1 MVQRYKKN
9 CTSASFMLTKC
20 AISLNSAKIYIKLTF
35 SVPSNLHKSFFFR
48 TFAAG
53 KCCIMRNIIITTLVM
68 LFVLSGCSPRQEQYR
83 IGVSQCLDDAW
94 RQKMNYEMER
104 ELLLHPDMTLSR
116 RIAYG
121 SNELQCAQIDSFI
134 RERVDLLIVSP
145 NEAEQVKPAVTRA
158 YRAGIPVIVADRRV
172 TGDEWTAF
180 IGGDNY
186 KVGLLMAQWVLDKLK
201 TSNLKL
207 QTSNS
212 QTRGAASKPF
222 VVLEVAGL
230 PGSTPATL
238 RHKGMM
244 DGIEEAI
251 PKAHIVLESVM
262 GRWYKENAYEAVSDY
277 LETHPLPDVI
287 VAHNDL
293 MAIGAADAVTRN
305 LSPVT
310 HSPLSIPIM
319 GVDGIQ
325 PGLQAI
331 VEGKIE
337 CSATYSSRGDMVID
351 AAARILHNEPYVRD
365 TVLETTLV
373 DRIAAYPMLK
383 QDEAINRDLET
394 FHVMQVRLDNK
405 WRLLQLDRNILV
417 CCVCFFFLLFVV
429 SLSFILFNQQ
439 KMQKEIRRD
448 ILPQLEE
455 VQEAIQLS
463 KKDEAFAERLRQ
475 VVDDYLK
482 DPNLTVEFLGSKLQ
496 LSRTQLFR
504 RVKAVAGKGPLDYIR
519 ERRLARA
526 DELLRTTDMTIQQV
540 ALELGFS
547 SPGYFT
553 KCYKEYFGHLP
564 SAR

>member
-1 MVQRYKKN
+1 
-9 CTSASFMLTKC
+9 
-20 AISLNSAKIYIKLTF
+20 
-35 SVPSNLHKSFFFR
+35 
-48 TFAAG
+48 
-53 KCCIMRNIIITTLVM
+53 MRNIIIST
-68 LFVLSGCSPRQEQYR
+68 FVLLLFLTGCSTRQPQYR

-104 ELLLHPDMTLSR
+104 ELLLHPDMSLSR

-134 RERVDLLIVSP
+134 KERVDLLIVSP
-145 NEAEQVKPAVTRA
+145 NEAKQVQPAVTRA

-172 TGDEWTAF
+172 PGDEWTAF

-186 KVGLLMAQWVLDKLK
+186 KVGRLMAQWVIGKASDKGSK
-201 TSNLKL
+201 AK
-207 QTSNS
+207 
-212 QTRGAASKPF
+212 GKPF

-244 DGIEEAI
+244 EGIEEA
-251 PKAHIVLESVM
+251 KGEGLEAKVEVQSVM
-262 GRWYKENAYEAVSDY
+262 GRWYQENAYEVVSAY
-277 LETHPLPDVI
+277 LENHPLPDVI

-305 LSPVT
+305 PSPVT

-319 GVDGIQ
+319 GVDGIH

-331 VEGKIE
+331 VDGKIE
-337 CSATYSSRGDMVID
+337 CSATYSSRGDMIID
-351 AAARILHNEPYVRD
+351 VAARILHKEPYVRD
-365 TVLETTLV
+365 TVLETALV
-373 DRIAAYPMLK
+373 DITAAKPMLK
-383 QDEAINRDLET
+383 QDEAITRDLET

-475 VVDDYLK
+475 VVDDHLK

-553 KCYKEYFGHLP
+553 KCYKEHFGHLP

>member
-1 MVQRYKKN
+1 
-9 CTSASFMLTKC
+9 
-20 AISLNSAKIYIKLTF
+20 
-35 SVPSNLHKSFFFR
+35 
-48 TFAAG
+48 
-53 KCCIMRNIIITTLVM
+53 MRNIIVSIVM
-68 LFVLSGCSPRQEQYR
+68 LCLLMTGCNSRTPQYR

-134 RERVDLLIVSP
+134 EERVDLLIVSP
-145 NEAEQVKPAVTRA
+145 NEAKQVQPAVTRA

-172 TGDEWTAF
+172 PGDEWTAF

-186 KVGLLMAQWVLDKLK
+186 KVGRLMAQWVIGKASDKGS
-201 TSNLKL
+201 TAN
-207 QTSNS
+207 
-212 QTRGAASKPF
+212 GKPF

-244 DGIEEAI
+244 EGIEEA
-251 PKAHIVLESVM
+251 KGEGLEAKVEVQSVM
-262 GRWYKENAYEAVSDY
+262 GRWYQENAYEVVSAY
-277 LETHPLPDVI
+277 LENHPLPDVI

-305 LSPVT
+305 PSPVT

-319 GVDGIQ
+319 GVDGIH

-331 VEGKIE
+331 VDGKIE
-337 CSATYSSRGDMVID
+337 CSATYSSRGDMIID
-351 AAARILHNEPYVRD
+351 VAARILHKEPYVRD
-365 TVLETTLV
+365 TVLETALV
-373 DRIAAYPMLK
+373 DITAAKPMLK
-383 QDEAINRDLET
+383 QDEAITRDLET

-429 SLSFILFNQQ
+429 SLFFILFNQQ

-475 VVDDYLK
+475 VVDDYLT
-482 DPNLTVEFLGSKLQ
+482 DPNLTVEFLGGKLQ

>member
-1 MVQRYKKN
+1 
-9 CTSASFMLTKC
+9 
-20 AISLNSAKIYIKLTF
+20 
-35 SVPSNLHKSFFFR
+35 
-48 TFAAG
+48 
-53 KCCIMRNIIITTLVM
+53 MRRIIAIIIVACVTMSLCLLMT
-68 LFVLSGCSPRQEQYR
+68 GCNSRTPQYR

-104 ELLLHPDMTLSR
+104 ELLLHPDMSLSR

-134 RERVDLLIVSP
+134 KERVDLLIVSP
-145 NEAEQVKPAVTRA
+145 NEAKQVKPAVTRA

-172 TGDEWTAF
+172 PGDEWTAF

-186 KVGLLMAQWVLDKLK
+186 KVGRLMAHWVMEKWK
-201 TSNLKL
+201 TAQPPAQRSTSTKRGTVSN
-207 QTSNS
+207 
-212 QTRGAASKPF
+212 PF

-238 RHKGMM
+238 RHKGMKE
-244 DGIEEAI
+244 GIEEA
-251 PKAHIVLESVM
+251 KEEGLGAKVEVQSVM
-262 GRWYKENAYEAVSDY
+262 GSWYKENAYEVVSEY

-293 MAIGAADAVTRN
+293 MAIGAAEAVVYYQTSHLKSQRY
-305 LSPVT
+305 V
-310 HSPLSIPIM
+310 PIM
-319 GVDGIQ
+319 GVDGIH

-331 VEGKIE
+331 VDGKIE
-337 CSATYSSRGDMVID
+337 CSATYSSRGDMIID
-351 AAARILHNEPYVRD
+351 AAAHILHKEPYVRD

-373 DRIAAYPMLK
+373 DITAAYPMLK
-383 QDEAINRDLET
+383 QDEAITRDLET
-394 FHVMQVRLDNK
+394 LHIVQTQSESK
-405 WRLLQLDRNILV
+405 WKQQRFDRFILILFV
-417 CCVCFFFLLFVV
+417 VLFFFLFFITLSYIFVKQRK
-429 SLSFILFNQQ
+429 IQT
-439 KMQKEIRRD
+439 EIKHD
-448 ILPQLEE
+448 IIPQLENM
-455 VQEAIQLS
+455 QEAIQLS

-475 VVDDYLK
+475 VVDDYLT

-519 ERRLARA
+519 ERRLIRA

-540 ALELGFS
+540 ALELCFS

-564 SAR
+564 SVR

>member
-1 MVQRYKKN
+1 
-9 CTSASFMLTKC
+9 
-20 AISLNSAKIYIKLTF
+20 
-35 SVPSNLHKSFFFR
+35 
-48 TFAAG
+48 
-53 KCCIMRNIIITTLVM
+53 MRNIIVSIVM
-68 LFVLSGCSPRQEQYR
+68 LCLLMTGCNSRTPQYR

-134 RERVDLLIVSP
+134 KERVDLLIVSP
-145 NEAEQVKPAVTRA
+145 NEAKQVQPAVTRA

-172 TGDEWTAF
+172 PGDEWTAF

-186 KVGLLMAQWVLDKLK
+186 KVGRLMAQWVIGKASDKGSK
-201 TSNLKL
+201 AK
-207 QTSNS
+207 
-212 QTRGAASKPF
+212 RKPF

-244 DGIEEAI
+244 EGIEEA
-251 PKAHIVLESVM
+251 KGEGLEAKVEVQSVM
-262 GRWYKENAYEAVSDY
+262 GRWYQENAYEVVSAY

-293 MAIGAADAVTRN
+293 MAIGAAEAAGGV
-305 LSPVT
+305 
-310 HSPLSIPIM
+310 PIM
-319 GVDGIQ
+319 GVDGIH

-331 VEGKIE
+331 VDGKIE
-337 CSATYSSRGDMVID
+337 CSATYSSRGDMIID
-351 AAARILHNEPYVRD
+351 AAARILHKESYVRD
-365 TVLETTLV
+365 TVLETALV
-373 DRIAAYPMLK
+373 DITAAKPMLK
-383 QDEAINRDLET
+383 QDEAITRDLET

-482 DPNLTVEFLGSKLQ
+482 DPNLNVEFLGGKLQ

-519 ERRLARA
+519 ERRLIRA

-540 ALELGFS
+540 ALELCFS

-564 SAR
+564 SVR

>member
-1 MVQRYKKN
+1 
-9 CTSASFMLTKC
+9 
-20 AISLNSAKIYIKLTF
+20 
-35 SVPSNLHKSFFFR
+35 
-48 TFAAG
+48 
-53 KCCIMRNIIITTLVM
+53 MRNIIVSIVM
-68 LFVLSGCSPRQEQYR
+68 LCLLMTGCNSRTPQYR

-134 RERVDLLIVSP
+134 KERVDLLIVSP
-145 NEAEQVKPAVTRA
+145 NEAKQVQPAVTRA

-172 TGDEWTAF
+172 PGDEWTAF

-186 KVGLLMAQWVLDKLK
+186 KVGRLMAQWVIGKASDKGSK
-201 TSNLKL
+201 AK
-207 QTSNS
+207 
-212 QTRGAASKPF
+212 RKPF

-244 DGIEEAI
+244 EGIEEA
-251 PKAHIVLESVM
+251 KGEGLEAKVEVQSVM
-262 GRWYKENAYEAVSDY
+262 GRWYQENAYEVVSAY
-277 LETHPLPDVI
+277 LENHPLPDVI

-293 MAIGAADAVTRN
+293 MAIGAAEAAGGV
-305 LSPVT
+305 
-310 HSPLSIPIM
+310 PIM
-319 GVDGIQ
+319 GVDGIH

-331 VEGKIE
+331 VDGKIE
-337 CSATYSSRGDMVID
+337 CSATYSSRGDMIID
-351 AAARILHNEPYVRD
+351 AAARILHKESYVRD
-365 TVLETTLV
+365 TVLETALV
-373 DRIAAYPMLK
+373 DITAAKPMLK
-383 QDEAINRDLET
+383 QDEAITRDLET

-482 DPNLTVEFLGSKLQ
+482 DPNLNVEFLGGKLQ

-519 ERRLARA
+519 ERRLIRA

-540 ALELGFS
+540 ALELCFS

-564 SAR
+564 SVR

>member
-1 MVQRYKKN
+1 
-9 CTSASFMLTKC
+9 
-20 AISLNSAKIYIKLTF
+20 
-35 SVPSNLHKSFFFR
+35 
-48 TFAAG
+48 
-53 KCCIMRNIIITTLVM
+53 MRNIIVSIVM
-68 LFVLSGCSPRQEQYR
+68 LCLLMTGCNSRTPQYR

-134 RERVDLLIVSP
+134 KERVDLLIVSP
-145 NEAEQVKPAVTRA
+145 NEAKQVQPAVTRA

-172 TGDEWTAF
+172 PGDEWTAF

-186 KVGLLMAQWVLDKLK
+186 KVGRLMAQWVIGKANDKGSK
-201 TSNLKL
+201 AK
-207 QTSNS
+207 
-212 QTRGAASKPF
+212 RKPF

-244 DGIEEAI
+244 EGIEEA
-251 PKAHIVLESVM
+251 KGEGLEAKVEVQSVM
-262 GRWYKENAYEAVSDY
+262 GSWYKENAYEVVSAY

-293 MAIGAADAVTRN
+293 MAIGAAEAAGGV
-305 LSPVT
+305 
-310 HSPLSIPIM
+310 PIM
-319 GVDGIQ
+319 GVDGIH

-331 VEGKIE
+331 VDGKIE
-337 CSATYSSRGDMVID
+337 CSATYSSRGDMIID
-351 AAARILHNEPYVRD
+351 AAARILHKESYVRD
-365 TVLETTLV
+365 TVLETALV
-373 DRIAAYPMLK
+373 DITAAKPMLK
-383 QDEAINRDLET
+383 QDEAITRDLET

-482 DPNLTVEFLGSKLQ
+482 DPNLNVEFLGGKLQ

-519 ERRLARA
+519 ERRLIRA

-540 ALELGFS
+540 ALELCFS
-547 SPGYFT
+547 SSGYFT

-564 SAR
+564 SVR

>member
-1 MVQRYKKN
+1 
-9 CTSASFMLTKC
+9 
-20 AISLNSAKIYIKLTF
+20 
-35 SVPSNLHKSFFFR
+35 
-48 TFAAG
+48 
-53 KCCIMRNIIITTLVM
+53 
-68 LFVLSGCSPRQEQYR
+68 
-83 IGVSQCLDDAW
+83 
-94 RQKMNYEMER
+94 MNYEMER
-104 ELLLHPDMTLSR
+104 ELLLHPDMSLSR

-134 RERVDLLIVSP
+134 KERVDLLIVSP
-145 NEAEQVKPAVTRA
+145 NEAKQVQPAVTRA

-172 TGDEWTAF
+172 PGDEWTAF

-186 KVGLLMAQWVLDKLK
+186 KVGQLMAQWVIGKASDKGSK
-201 TSNLKL
+201 AK
-207 QTSNS
+207 
-212 QTRGAASKPF
+212 GKPF

-238 RHKGMM
+238 RHRGMM
-244 DGIEEAI
+244 DGIEEA
-251 PKAHIVLESVM
+251 KGEGLEAKVEVQSVM
-262 GRWYKENAYEAVSDY
+262 GSWYKENAYEVVSEY

-293 MAIGAADAVTRN
+293 MAIGAAEAVTRN
-305 LSPVT
+305 PSPVT

-319 GVDGIQ
+319 GVDGIH

-331 VEGKIE
+331 VDGKIE
-337 CSATYSSRGDMVID
+337 CSATYSSRGDMIID
-351 AAARILHNEPYVRD
+351 AAARILHKESYVHD

-373 DRIAAYPMLK
+373 DITAAYPMLK
-383 QDEAINRDLET
+383 QDEDITRDLET
-394 FHVMQVRLDNK
+394 LHLFQTQTESK
-405 WRLLQLDRNILV
+405 WRQLRYDKTLLITWLIVSIAL
-417 CCVCFFFLLFVV
+417 FLLAAGYIIANQVK
-429 SLSFILFNQQ
+429 LQQ
-439 KMQKEIRRD
+439 KIKQE
-448 ILPQLEE
+448 ILPQLEDMQE
-455 VQEAIQLS
+455 VILLS

-475 VVDDYLK
+475 VVDDYLT

-519 ERRLARA
+519 ERRLIRA

-540 ALELGFS
+540 ALELCFS

-564 SAR
+564 SVR

>member
-1 MVQRYKKN
+1 
-9 CTSASFMLTKC
+9 
-20 AISLNSAKIYIKLTF
+20 
-35 SVPSNLHKSFFFR
+35 
-48 TFAAG
+48 
-53 KCCIMRNIIITTLVM
+53 MRNIIVSVVALCLLMT
-68 LFVLSGCSPRQEQYR
+68 GCNSRTPQYR

-145 NEAEQVKPAVTRA
+145 NEAEQVQPAVTRA

-172 TGDEWTAF
+172 PGDEWTAF

-186 KVGLLMAQWVLDKLK
+186 KVGRLMAQWVIGKASDKESK
-201 TSNLKL
+201 AK
-207 QTSNS
+207 
-212 QTRGAASKPF
+212 RKPF

-244 DGIEEAI
+244 EGIEEA
-251 PKAHIVLESVM
+251 KGEGLEAKVEVQSVM
-262 GRWYKENAYEAVSDY
+262 GRWYRENAYEVVSAY
-277 LETHPLPDVI
+277 LENHPLPDVI

-305 LSPVT
+305 PSPVT
-310 HSPLSIPIM
+310 QSPLSIPIM
-319 GVDGIQ
+319 GVDGIH

-331 VEGKIE
+331 VDGKIE
-337 CSATYSSRGDMVID
+337 CSATYSSRGDMIID
-351 AAARILHNEPYVRD
+351 AAARILHKEPYVRD

-373 DRIAAYPMLK
+373 DITAAYPMLK
-383 QDEAINRDLET
+383 QDEAITRDLET
-394 FHVMQVRLDNK
+394 LHIVQTQSESK
-405 WRLLQLDRNILV
+405 WKQLRFDRFVLI
-417 CCVCFFFLLFVV
+417 LFVV
-429 SLSFILFNQQ
+429 FFFTLFIITLGYIFVKQRKIQ
-439 KMQKEIRRD
+439 TEIKHD

-482 DPNLTVEFLGSKLQ
+482 DPNLNVEFLGGKLQ

-519 ERRLARA
+519 EQRLIRA
-526 DELLRTTDMTIQQV
+526 DELLRTTDMTVQQV
-540 ALELGFS
+540 AMEFCFS
-547 SPGYFT
+547 NPGYFT

>member
-1 MVQRYKKN
+1 
-9 CTSASFMLTKC
+9 
-20 AISLNSAKIYIKLTF
+20 
-35 SVPSNLHKSFFFR
+35 
-48 TFAAG
+48 
-53 KCCIMRNIIITTLVM
+53 MRNIIVSIVALCLLVTACT
-68 LFVLSGCSPRQEQYR
+68 SHEPQYR

-116 RIAYG
+116 HIAYG

-158 YRAGIPVIVADRRV
+158 FRAGIPVIVADRRV

-186 KVGLLMAQWVLDKLK
+186 KVGRLMAQWVTGKATDQGVK
-201 TSNLKL
+201 
-207 QTSNS
+207 
-212 QTRGAASKPF
+212 GEGEPF
-222 VVLEVAGL
+222 RVLEVTGL

-244 DGIEEAI
+244 EGIDEAKGEGL
-251 PKAHIVLESVM
+251 KAKVEVQSVM

-277 LETHPLPDVI
+277 LDNHPMPDVI

-293 MAIGAADAVTRN
+293 MAIGAAEALRAHPTEGD
-305 LSPVT
+305 LP
-310 HSPLSIPIM
+310 PIM
-319 GVDGIQ
+319 GVDGIH

-331 VEGKIE
+331 VDGMIE
-337 CSATYSSRGDMVID
+337 CSATYSSRGDMLID
-351 AAARILHNEPYVRD
+351 AAAHILHKEPYVHD

-373 DRIAAYPMLK
+373 DITAAYPMLK
-383 QDEAINRDLET
+383 QDEAITRDLET
-394 FHVMQVRLDNK
+394 LHIVQMQTESK
-405 WRLLQLDRNILV
+405 WRQLRFERLV
-417 CCVCFFFLLFVV
+417 LILFV
-429 SLSFILFNQQ
+429 LFFFILFVITLAYVFIKQRKIQ
-439 KMQKEIRRD
+439 TEIKHD
-448 ILPQLEE
+448 IIPQLENM
-455 VQEAIQLS
+455 QEAIQLS

-475 VVDDYLK
+475 VVNDYLT

-540 ALELGFS
+540 ALELCFS

-564 SAR
+564 SER

>member
-1 MVQRYKKN
+1 
-9 CTSASFMLTKC
+9 
-20 AISLNSAKIYIKLTF
+20 
-35 SVPSNLHKSFFFR
+35 
-48 TFAAG
+48 
-53 KCCIMRNIIITTLVM
+53 MRNIIISTLV
-68 LFVLSGCSPRQEQYR
+68 LLLILTGCNSRTPQYR

-104 ELLLHPDMTLSR
+104 ELLLHPDMSLSR

-134 RERVDLLIVSP
+134 KERVDLLIVSP
-145 NEAEQVKPAVTRA
+145 NEAKQVQPAVTRA

-172 TGDEWTAF
+172 PGDEWTAF

-186 KVGLLMAQWVLDKLK
+186 KVGRLMAHWVTEKLG
-201 TSNLKL
+201 TSK
-207 QTSNS
+207 
-212 QTRGAASKPF
+212 AKPF

-244 DGIEEAI
+244 DGIEEATPQAKI
-251 PKAHIVLESVM
+251 AIESVM
-262 GRWYKENAYEAVSDY
+262 GRWYQENAYEAVSAY

-293 MAIGAADAVTRN
+293 MAIGAAEAAGGV
-305 LSPVT
+305 
-310 HSPLSIPIM
+310 PIM

-325 PGLQAI
+325 PGLRAI
-331 VEGKIE
+331 VEGKIT
-337 CSATYSSRGDMVID
+337 CSATYSSRGDMVIAT
-351 AAARILHNEPYVRD
+351 AAQILHGEPFVRD
-365 TVLETTLV
+365 TVLETTMI
-373 DRIAAYPMLK
+373 DASIAYPMLK
-383 QDEAINRDLET
+383 QDEAITRDLET
-394 FHVMQVRLDNK
+394 LHIVQTQSEIK
-405 WRLLQLDRNILV
+405 WKQLRFDRFVLV
-417 CCVCFFFLLFVV
+417 LFVV
-429 SLSFILFNQQ
+429 FFFILFLITLSYIFIKQR
-439 KMQKEIRRD
+439 KIQKEIKHD
-448 ILPQLEE
+448 IIPQLENM
-455 VQEAIQLS
+455 QEAIQLS

-475 VVDDYLK
+475 VVDDYLT

-519 ERRLARA
+519 ERRLIRA
-526 DELLRTTDMTIQQV
+526 DQLLHTTDMTIQQV
-540 ALELGFS
+540 ALELCFS

-564 SAR
+564 SVR

>member
-1 MVQRYKKN
+1 
-9 CTSASFMLTKC
+9 
-20 AISLNSAKIYIKLTF
+20 
-35 SVPSNLHKSFFFR
+35 
-48 TFAAG
+48 
-53 KCCIMRNIIITTLVM
+53 MRNIIVSILALCLLMT
-68 LFVLSGCSPRQEQYR
+68 GCNSRTPQYR

-104 ELLLHPDMTLSR
+104 ELLLHPDMSLSR

-134 RERVDLLIVSP
+134 KERVDLLIVSP
-145 NEAEQVKPAVTRA
+145 NEAKQVQPAVTRA

-172 TGDEWTAF
+172 PGDEWTAF

-186 KVGLLMAQWVLDKLK
+186 KVGRLMAHWVMEKWK
-201 TSNLKL
+201 K
-207 QTSNS
+207 
-212 QTRGAASKPF
+212 RGTVSKPF

-244 DGIEEAI
+244 EGIEEAKEEGLAAKVEI
-251 PKAHIVLESVM
+251 QSVM
-262 GRWYKENAYEAVSDY
+262 GSWYKENAHEVVSEY

-293 MAIGAADAVTRN
+293 MAIGAAEAVAYYQTSHLKSQRY
-305 LSPVT
+305 V
-310 HSPLSIPIM
+310 PIM
-319 GVDGIQ
+319 GVDGIH

-331 VEGKIE
+331 VDGMIE
-337 CSATYSSRGDMVID
+337 CSATYSSRGDMLID
-351 AAARILHNEPYVRD
+351 AAAHILHEEPYVHD
-365 TVLETTLV
+365 TVLETALV
-373 DRIAAYPMLK
+373 DITAAYPMLK
-383 QDEAINRDLET
+383 QVEAITRDLET
-394 FHVMQVRLDNK
+394 LHIVQTQAESK
-405 WRLLQLDRNILV
+405 WRQLRFDRFILI
-417 CCVCFFFLLFVV
+417 LFVV
-429 SLSFILFNQQ
+429 FFFILFVITLAYVFIKQRKIQ
-439 KMQKEIRRD
+439 TEIKHD
-448 ILPQLEE
+448 IIPQLENM
-455 VQEAIQLS
+455 QEAIQLS

-475 VVDDYLK
+475 VVDDYLT

-519 ERRLARA
+519 ERRLIRA
-526 DELLRTTDMTIQQV
+526 DQLLHTTDMTIQQV
-540 ALELGFS
+540 ALELCFS
-547 SPGYFT
+547 SAGYFT

>member
-1 MVQRYKKN
+1 MQK
-9 CTSASFMLTKC
+9 AL
-20 AISLNSAKIYIKLTF
+20 KII
-35 SVPSNLHKSFFFR
+35 VE
-48 TFAAG
+48 
-53 KCCIMRNIIITTLVM
+53 KCCIMRNIIVSIVTLCLLTTA
-68 LFVLSGCSPRQEQYR
+68 CSSRAPQYR

-186 KVGLLMAQWVLDKLK
+186 KVGRLMAHWVMEKWK
-201 TSNLKL
+201 TAQ
-207 QTSNS
+207 QTAQRSNS
-212 QTRGAASKPF
+212 PQRGTVSKPF

-238 RHKGMM
+238 RHKGLME
-244 DGIEEAI
+244 GIEEAMGES
-251 PKAHIVLESVM
+251 LEAKVEVQSVM
-262 GRWYKENAYEAVSDY
+262 GRWYKKNAYEAVSAY
-277 LETHPLPDVI
+277 LETHPLPDAI

-293 MAIGAADAVTRN
+293 MAIGAAEAVAYYQTSHLKSQRY
-305 LSPVT
+305 V
-310 HSPLSIPIM
+310 PIM
-319 GVDGIQ
+319 GVDGIH

-331 VEGKIE
+331 VDGKIE
-337 CSATYSSRGDMVID
+337 CSATYSSRGDMVIAT
-351 AAARILHNEPYVRD
+351 AAQILHGEPFVRD
-365 TVLETTLV
+365 TVLETTMI
-373 DRIAAYPMLK
+373 DASIAYPMLR
-383 QDEAINRDLET
+383 QDEAITRDLET
-394 FHVMQVRLDNK
+394 LHLFQTQTESK
-405 WRLLQLDRNILV
+405 WRQLRYDKTLLITWLIVSIAL
-417 CCVCFFFLLFVV
+417 FLLAAGY
-429 SLSFILFNQQ
+429 IIANQVKLQ
-439 KMQKEIRRD
+439 QEIKQE
-448 ILPQLEE
+448 ILPQLVD

-475 VVDDYLK
+475 VVDDYLT
-482 DPNLTVEFLGSKLQ
+482 DQNLSVEYLGSMLQ

-504 RVKAVAGKGPLDYIR
+504 RVKTVTGKGPLDYIR
-519 ERRLARA
+519 ERRLIRA
-526 DELLRTTDMTIQQV
+526 DQLLHTTDMTIQQV
-540 ALELGFS
+540 ALELCFS

-564 SAR
+564 SVR

>member
-1 MVQRYKKN
+1 
-9 CTSASFMLTKC
+9 
-20 AISLNSAKIYIKLTF
+20 
-35 SVPSNLHKSFFFR
+35 
-48 TFAAG
+48 
-53 KCCIMRNIIITTLVM
+53 MRNIIVSVMTLCLLM
-68 LFVLSGCSPRQEQYR
+68 TGCNSRTPQYR

-134 RERVDLLIVSP
+134 KERVDLLIVSP
-145 NEAEQVKPAVTRA
+145 NEAKQVQPAVTRA

-172 TGDEWTAF
+172 PGDEWTAF

-186 KVGLLMAQWVLDKLK
+186 KVGQLMAHWVMEKW
-201 TSNLKL
+201 
-207 QTSNS
+207 QTAQQTAQRSNS
-212 QTRGAASKPF
+212 PKRGTVSKPF

-244 DGIEEAI
+244 EGIEAADT
-251 PKAHIVLESVM
+251 KGRIVVESVM
-262 GRWYKENAYEAVSDY
+262 GSWYKENAYEVVSAY
-277 LETHPLPDVI
+277 LETHSLPDVI

-293 MAIGAADAVTRN
+293 MAIGAAEAVAYYQTSHIKSQRY
-305 LSPVT
+305 V
-310 HSPLSIPIM
+310 PIM
-319 GVDGIQ
+319 GVDGIH

-331 VEGKIE
+331 VDGKIE
-337 CSATYSSRGDMVID
+337 CSATYSSRGDMIID
-351 AAARILHNEPYVRD
+351 AAARIIHKEPYVRD
-365 TVLETTLV
+365 TVLETALV
-373 DRIAAYPMLK
+373 DITAAKPMLK
-383 QDEAINRDLET
+383 QDEAITRDLET
-394 FHVMQVRLDNK
+394 LHIVQTQSESK
-405 WRLLQLDRNILV
+405 WKQQRFDRFVLI
-417 CCVCFFFLLFVV
+417 LFVV
-429 SLSFILFNQQ
+429 FFFILFLITLSYIFVKQRKLQ
-439 KMQKEIRRD
+439 TEIKHD
-448 ILPQLEE
+448 IIPQLENM
-455 VQEAIQLS
+455 QEAIQLS

-475 VVDDYLK
+475 VVDDYLT